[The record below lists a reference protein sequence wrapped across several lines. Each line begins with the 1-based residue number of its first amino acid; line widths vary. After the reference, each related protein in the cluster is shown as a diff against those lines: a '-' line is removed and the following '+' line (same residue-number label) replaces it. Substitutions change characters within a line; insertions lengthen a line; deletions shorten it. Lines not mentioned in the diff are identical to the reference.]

1 MKAAL
6 QKLRA
11 GAEMDDNERTELLK
25 DLKKARD
32 DLKKGK
38 RKRSDYVLASC
49 EAANLKQLPESG
61 GILDTILSKDSHKDA
76 IKTMFY
82 NPAANGGRGGLTTCV
97 SSDVYKAATD
107 FLHKGGLAAFKDQR
121 TNFYATLLD
130 FNKEWNSKLEMLQP
144 FMVGESY
151 EEHEPMK
158 DKEGNV
164 IMVKGKDGDMHALNT
179 CEAAMHEEE
188 CHAKSSSIRG
198 PAGGACLWMPNFS
211 HVDKEMKEWAGEKG
225 VALPSS
231 DGCVRAADFP
241 LPLREATSVD
251 VEAQRKGKQLA
262 PSDKRGMKN
271 GNYVGLSDKSIGGD
285 NVSNHGSGWFSGGF
299 DINTSLG
306 TRRMVPYTMRWDAD
320 KKSFV
325 PVDVQKPTTVE
336 DYERSA
342 KLVQALLKRSEKSM
356 PSRVRAKIKR
366 ILARNKDITDT
377 AALAIEKEQ
386 PNIGI
391 FDLRKRAKAEVRKNS
406 KYVDEHDVEMYTLY
420 QMAKH
425 TELTES
431 EVWDLWQYA
440 LTGRED
446 MDIMIC
452 TNDETSQEAT
462 WKSLASHMNL
472 KEGEAAKLGRT
483 LESWRKDW
491 QVDSEM
497 GEGDQRRPRGMTNVT
512 KRHRF
517 PTYQKKGDTLKDFLS
532 GGGGGP
538 MVPVELPPKNSA
550 AAKQMFVTFNHGP
563 LDVFSLEGGDVTLPR
578 SHFLAPRTEGTPL
591 RKVQDFDADV
601 SKAFESH
608 TEENMPFVGYP
619 KPCKA
624 LIPLPGFAAVLL
636 KANAKHYGPIL
647 HRIMKRKAERS
658 HITSE
663 TADDLAKPWAKFS
676 AEEFKMSRLLESFF
690 CSKQENWQDAYTHKS
705 FFNTQLAKLSSIEI
719 NTTDY
724 APVAEAVGMDAA
736 VQAAEKAREVATKFD
751 KLAPG
756 LTYKV
761 KTVGDAWDA
770 SKYAWNP
777 KTKTYYTEAPEKGEE
792 FVWYGLT
799 TDDTTQSIEQEFK
812 NGSKVVAV
820 AQMFV
825 LFYKGA
831 RNLVKNVATSASVTM
846 DNSSKPSNW
855 EFEGVA
861 PTVTTVH
868 TILNTLG
875 KLDDNAALLF
885 VQPTLAQRDAL
896 LEKKG
901 DEMFSDGRKTYMK
914 ERSFDGDGNLTDAP
928 LKEATY
934 IFPTFFV
941 HESLLKALCSERTAD
956 NSGNVLLS
964 YIVGK
969 AIAFGQAQQ
978 FMAWFQKTLTTRA
991 QRVLACVGGTGDP
1004 FTFKPD
1010 GGLHKEEELVFTKMP
1025 VSHSLCF
1032 KSPRNT
1038 LQQCMFIAA
1047 ADAGAITQPAG
1058 YATPPKT
1065 LKDAQHLMYLEAN
1078 STSDWGEYMKDLKK
1092 LSVLAVAQ
1100 MKRGEDP
1107 LNRLIMKA
1115 LPSATQVQELTCSMI
1130 GTQIAYKKDATV
1142 YRGIVVKDMKDTTY
1156 TVQFYGDLPNLTG
1169 DVSGNKE
1176 TGVWRLTAERV
1187 EQFRVDK
1194 YNRATTS
1201 SGLADKAKKGGTLPA
1216 DDTPITTAKP
1226 APESTE
1232 PVASPVASDA
1242 EAAAKKV
1249 KVETPKTKAQ
1259 LRRER
1264 TEERARKAAKLEKQ
1278 AANPKKLSGG
1288 ADCPDELAELE
1299 AEYEAL
1305 EQEAE
1310 GHLSKS
1316 KGYLNLRDAAEA
1328 GKDAA
1333 EATVGQFTEATNE
1346 LMKVIGGK

>member
-11 GAEMDDNERTELLK
+11 GAEMDDDERTELLK

-211 HVDKEMKEWAGEKG
+211 HVDKEMDDWAKKKG

-231 DGCVRAADFP
+231 KGCVRAADFP

-271 GNYVGLSDKSIGGD
+271 GNYVGLNDKSIGD
-285 NVSNHGSGWFSGGF
+285 TPVSNKEKGWFSGGF

-391 FDLRKRAKAEVRKNS
+391 FDLRKRAKAEARKNS

-431 EVWDLWQYA
+431 EVWDLWRHA
-440 LTGRED
+440 LAGRED

-452 TNDETSQEAT
+452 TNDKTSQEAT

-472 KEGEAAKLGRT
+472 KQGEAAKLGRT

-497 GEGDQRRPRGMTNVT
+497 GEGGQRRPRGMTNVT
-512 KRHRF
+512 KRRRF
-517 PTYQKKGDTLKDFLS
+517 PTYQKKGDGSSLKDFLS

-591 RKVQDFDADV
+591 LKVQDFDADV
-601 SKAFESH
+601 SKAFEGH
-608 TEENMPFVGYP
+608 TEHVAGFNYP
-619 KPCKA
+619 NPASCKA

-724 APVAEAVGMDAA
+724 AHVAKAVGMDAA
-736 VQAAEKAREVATKFD
+736 VQAAEKAREVATNFD

-761 KTVGDAWDA
+761 TKVGATWGA
-770 SKYAWNP
+770 SDYAWNP
-777 KTKTYYTEAPEKGEE
+777 KTKTYYTEAPKAGEE
-792 FVWYGLT
+792 FVWYGVT
-799 TDDTTQSIEQEFK
+799 TDDTTQSIEDNFK
-812 NGSKVVAV
+812 NGSPVAAV

-831 RNLVKNVATSASVTM
+831 RNLVKNVATSASVTT
-846 DNSSKPSNW
+846 DNSSKPSGW

-901 DEMFSDGRKTYMK
+901 DEMFSDGKKTYMK
-914 ERSFDGDGNLTDAP
+914 ERSFGDDGNLTDGP

-934 IFPTFFV
+934 LFPTFFV

-991 QRVLACVGGTGDP
+991 QRVLACVGGSGDP
-1004 FTFKPD
+1004 FEFKPD

-1065 LKDAQHLMYLEAN
+1065 LKDAQHLMYLQAN

-1142 YRGIVVKDMKDTTY
+1142 YRGIVVEDMKDTTY
-1156 TVQFYGDLPNLTG
+1156 VVQFYGDLPDLSG

-1194 YNRATTS
+1194 YSRATTS
-1201 SGLADKAKKGGTLPA
+1201 SGLARKSVEGMEDPPA
-1216 DDTPITTAKP
+1216 DDTPITTAEP
-1226 APESTE
+1226 APGSTE
-1232 PVASPVASDA
+1232 PVAPPVVADTAEETPAQKATREMRERNAARRKAMEDEEELLGGGMLTGGECTQQEVDDLLLAVGETEKEFDNTVKKYKTTKAAQATA
-1242 EAAAKKV
+1242 EAA
-1249 KVETPKTKAQ
+1249 KA
-1259 LRRER
+1259 
-1264 TEERARKAAKLEKQ
+1264 
-1278 AANPKKLSGG
+1278 
-1288 ADCPDELAELE
+1288 
-1299 AEYEAL
+1299 
-1305 EQEAE
+1305 
-1310 GHLSKS
+1310 
-1316 KGYLNLRDAAEA
+1316 
-1328 GKDAA
+1328 AA
-1333 EATVGQFTEATNE
+1333 EATVVEFTEATNE